1 MRLLLDTSRFLWFV
15 AGSERLSGKAREL
28 MEDFDNELVLS
39 VASLWEMAIKA
50 SIGKLEL
57 LRPFDQFIPEKLEE
71 NEIDILHISLPHL
84 SKMMTFPSHH
94 RDPFDRLII
103 AQSIFENLPVIA
115 CDSVFKE
122 YPADIIW

>member
-1 MRLLLDTSRFLWFV
+1 MRLLLDTSSFLWFV
-15 AGSERLSGKAREL
+15 AGSDRLSGKAREL

-84 SKMMTFPSHH
+84 SEMMALPFHH

-115 CDSVFKE
+115 CDSIFKN
-122 YPADIIW
+122 YSADIIW